1 MGNPE
6 QESFNLPKTVGLIK
20 GYWSEVWKR
29 KWWIIF
35 TAAVISAA
43 FVIRAWLTPKYY
55 PAHLTFMVN
64 DDEGQGMS
72 GVGAI
77 LGELGFASQ
86 KGSHNFEKISKIAL
100 SRKILS
106 TVLKEK
112 VDYNGKNDYLGNH
125 FIRLYKFQDEWK
137 GDTILEDFTFSEDTL
152 TEARAIRREDV
163 AIEKLSKTLRGQP
176 EQGQPGIIRF
186 EYDDE
191 STILRTTAA
200 SKEER
205 FSIIM
210 ANVHY
215 QKLSD
220 FYIEKSIE
228 RQRVTYDHVKTKT
241 DSVRAA
247 MELAERQLAQLRDQ
261 SHGIILNR
269 ERLPRMQLER
279 KVEMLYLLYGESV
292 KNLETADFLLKNS
305 TPYFQVIDR
314 PVGPIQAHGRSR
326 LRALIRGGIIGGIL
340 SVLFV
345 IGRFWFR
352 TEMAEG

>member
-1 MGNPE
+1 M
-6 QESFNLPKTVGLIK
+6 
-20 GYWSEVWKR
+20 
-29 KWWIIF
+29 
-35 TAAVISAA
+35 ISATVSGV
-43 FVIRAWLTPKYY
+43 FVARAWFTPKYY

-86 KGSHNFEKISKIAL
+86 KGGHNYEKISKIAL

-106 TVLKEK
+106 TVLKEIVK
-112 VDYNGKNDYLGNH
+112 YQGKSDYLGNH
-125 FIRLYKFQDEWK
+125 LIDLYQFQNKWK
-137 GDTILEDFTFSEDTL
+137 GDTILDGFRFTNDTL
-152 TEARAIRREDV
+152 THSRSLRQEDV
-163 AIEKLSKTLRGQP
+163 AIEKLAKALRGKP
-176 EQGQPGIIRF
+176 EQGEPGFIQIT
-186 EYDDE
+186 YDDE
-191 STILRTTAA
+191 STILRTTA
-200 SKEER
+200 STMEEQ
-205 FSIIM
+205 FSILM

-228 RQRVTYDHVKTKT
+228 RQRMTYEHVKHKS

-247 MELAERQLAQLRDQ
+247 MEHAENQLAQLRDQ

-269 ERLPRMQLER
+269 ERLPKMQLER

-314 PVGPIQAHGRSR
+314 PVGPIQPQGRSR
-326 LRALIRGGIIGGIL
+326 LRGLIRGGMVGAIL
-340 SVLFV
+340 GLLLF
-345 IGRFWFR
+345 IGRRWYAD
-352 TEMAEG
+352 EMNSGSIGE